1 MKPKIEI
8 CCGSAQDCQA
18 AQRGGADR
26 IELNSALALGGLTP
40 TLANLIEAKKTVT
53 LPIITMV
60 RSRGAGFCTTDAE
73 FEILFADAELLL
85 KHGADGLAFGAPNAD
100 HTLNAA
106 QTRAMIELAHRYGR
120 EFVFHRAFDCA
131 ADFDTAI
138 SQLIDWKADR
148 VLTSGGEDK
157 AEHGIETLARLQRK
171 YGGHIEIL
179 AGSGVNA
186 SNARLLLEQT
196 GVHQLHS
203 SCKDWLTDPTTVG
216 HHVTYAFAPAPHE
229 LDYDVVSEQKVRE
242 LTAAVG
248 VCG

>member
-1 MKPKIEI
+1 M
-8 CCGSAQDCQA
+8 
-18 AQRGGADR
+18 
-26 IELNSALALGGLTP
+26 LF
-40 TLANLIEAKKTVT
+40 
-53 LPIITMV
+53 
-60 RSRGAGFCTTDAE
+60 RS
-73 FEILFADAELLL
+73 
-85 KHGADGLAFGAPNAD
+85 
-100 HTLNAA
+100 
-106 QTRAMIELAHRYGR
+106 
-120 EFVFHRAFDCA
+120 
-131 ADFDTAI
+131 

-148 VLTSGGEDK
+148 VLTSGGEAK

-248 VCG
+248 TCA

>member
-1 MKPKIEI
+1 
-8 CCGSAQDCQA
+8 
-18 AQRGGADR
+18 
-26 IELNSALALGGLTP
+26 
-40 TLANLIEAKKTVT
+40 
-53 LPIITMV
+53 
-60 RSRGAGFCTTDAE
+60 
-73 FEILFADAELLL
+73 
-85 KHGADGLAFGAPNAD
+85 
-100 HTLNAA
+100 
-106 QTRAMIELAHRYGR
+106 MIELAHRYGR